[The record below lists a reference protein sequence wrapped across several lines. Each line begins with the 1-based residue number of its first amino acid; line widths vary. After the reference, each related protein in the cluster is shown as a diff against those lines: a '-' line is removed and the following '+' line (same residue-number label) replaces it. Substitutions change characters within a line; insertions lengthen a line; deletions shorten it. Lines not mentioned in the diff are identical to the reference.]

1 MPLPLGA
8 LLLAA
13 AGTEADVVALEHA
26 WSGVRDSSEQVVMSA
41 EPSGWPNTPEQ
52 RVRTVVSPVS
62 VAWLGAH
69 LLYLEEFLEDDPEH
83 PRRQLLMQLEPARE
97 GAHAVHVHLF
107 TFRDPRQWL
116 HLGYRPHLAAALVWR
131 DVVSSAGCDL
141 TLTRAGDQFRGG
153 TLGDQCRESAGAG
166 PRYLDYQLVLSSE
179 LYWYR
184 RRSYRGPDAQ
194 LQQEVIGFDRFEP
207 NEARLYACRVG
218 YSASGAARDLKPL
231 ATLDLYEAGGHGRFT
246 TPDGRAFLLTLHGRD
261 WPFAV
266 ERDALLLSLQEEGR
280 GTPLATAWA
289 QMDAQ
294 QIDLSLEGLEVR
306 CGAIA
311 ADSDELSQ

>member
-1 MPLPLGA
+1 VPLPLGA

-13 AGTEADVVALEHA
+13 AGAEADVVALERA

-41 EPSGWPNTPEQ
+41 APSGWPNTPEQ

-83 PRRQLLMQLEPARE
+83 PRRQLLMQLEPAGE
-97 GAHAVHVHLF
+97 GTHAVHVHLF
-107 TFRDPRQWL
+107 TFSDPHQWL

-153 TLGDQCRESAGAG
+153 TLGDQCRETGGAG
-166 PRYLDYQLVLSSE
+166 PRYLDYQLVLSSD

-194 LQQEVIGFDRFEP
+194 LQQEVIGFDRFEA

-218 YSASGAARDLKPL
+218 YSPSGAARDLKPL

-246 TPDGRAFLLTLHGRD
+246 TPDGRAFLITLHGRD

-266 ERDALLLSLQEEGR
+266 ERDALLLSLQEEGHEA
-280 GTPLATAWA
+280 PLATAWA

-294 QIDLSLEGLEVR
+294 QIALSLEGLEVR

-311 ADSDELSQ
+311 AESDELSQ